1 MSGKVTQFM
10 KTQKYRFDF
19 GADGKLYTTI
29 FHGKIPQPELKG
41 MVCSLQNC
49 LYGKT
54 PDVIFSYLKLHHLE
68 FSDFHSMESTL
79 GKDRAMGWAVYLL
92 HSDTYGKMEGR
103 LGDADF
109 HYAVVD
115 FQENTQAYSEGC
127 YFAATRTAWG
137 LIRIKWEIISFSHIC
152 SGLSRILCIVSSY
165 GATSS
170 CPNMQAFFSVPCSL
184 HTPCRTSTSTY
195 LPPP

>member
-137 LIRIKWEIISFSHIC
+137 NGEPHHNVIAHHPVIYYCLYFIKC
-152 SGLSRILCIVSSY
+152 LASRNINLVLHMAEETFLRGIVP
-165 GATSS
+165 A
-170 CPNMQAFFSVPCSL
+170 VPF
-184 HTPCRTSTSTY
+184 P
-195 LPPP
+195 